1 MKFRT
6 TALLLAALAA
16 IAAYFFLV
24 EEKHRKTNEAGRAEN
39 KKLFR
44 YEPADIEK
52 FVLINPAG
60 ERIVVEHVGSDW
72 NVVAP
77 VTAPGDGP
85 EISSF
90 IGQAIPGRM
99 GEEIANVANLADYGL
114 DKPFASLILY
124 HRGAAAPDTLS
135 VGDQTPTSSG
145 SYVRLGTSRTILI
158 SRDFTHNLMN
168 KTLLHFRDK
177 NFLPFESDAIDA
189 LAIRT
194 GAREIRLKREG
205 DNWFFT
211 GRHVRADRRKIE
223 PYLSALTRGV
233 IRQFVRENLNAL
245 AQYGLKPPA
254 HELILTRGAETT
266 RIAFGA
272 KTQDEVYAVRTGLEN
287 VILLEAK
294 LLDAFNWNPEN
305 VRAMN
310 LAFFQVDSIRTIRY
324 ETPDTL
330 VVLKKNGNTWSTS
343 GTDTL
348 AVQSNQV
355 NALIGTLN
363 SVTFEKILTEPLLD
377 GEPRLA
383 KFTLRVTLEDSNG
396 AVLDQITLAEPLHG
410 NEIGASS
417 SADAVGTLAT
427 GTFEGIDAICKRIV
441 KN

>member
-1 MKFRT
+1 
-6 TALLLAALAA
+6 
-16 IAAYFFLV
+16 
-24 EEKHRKTNEAGRAEN
+24 
-39 KKLFR
+39 
-44 YEPADIEK
+44 
-52 FVLINPAG
+52 
-60 ERIVVEHVGSDW
+60 
-72 NVVAP
+72 
-77 VTAPGDGP
+77 
-85 EISSF
+85 
-90 IGQAIPGRM
+90 
-99 GEEIANVANLADYGL
+99 VANLADYGL

-135 VGDQTPTSSG
+135 VGDQTPTNSG
-145 SYVRLGTSRTILI
+145 SYVRLGTSRTVLI
-158 SRDFTHNLMN
+158 SRDFTHSLMN

-194 GAREIRLKREG
+194 GAREMLLTREG

-223 PYLSALTRGV
+223 SYLYGLTRAV
-233 IRQFVRENLNAL
+233 IRQFVREDLNAL
-245 AQYGLKPPA
+245 AQYGLKSPA
-254 HELILTRGAETT
+254 YELVLTRGAETT

-294 LLDAFNWNPEN
+294 FLDAFNWNPEN

-343 GTDTL
+343 GADTL
-348 AVQSNQV
+348 AIQSNQV
-355 NALIGTLN
+355 NALLGNLN
-363 SVTFEKILTEPLLD
+363 SLKFEKILTEPLLG
-377 GEPRLA
+377 GEPKLA

-410 NEIGASS
+410 SEIGASS

-427 GTFEGIDAICKRIV
+427 GTFAGIDSIYKRIA
-441 KN
+441 KH